1 MGFRVALAH
10 AGLRGATA
18 RAVRAESKVP
28 GGRSLADS
36 RGRANRRVPAA
47 CVSAREGL
55 AARRRAS
62 VVPAASKTT
71 LDAVTY
77 AFAEDGSAAVLDAPV
92 GESEDSTVTSS
103 GASDTETLAASA
115 GASPAPPAS
124 PASPAPDLERLTF
137 EPSRVEDLKEASSAA
152 AAATAGPAQ
161 GQTDESAMAAFTS
174 DDMLCM
180 LYGVDQDKEDSKY
193 KVAFFDLDA
202 VVAAGALRDAAAAV
216 RAHVASG
223 AAGAF
228 EPGAASESD
237 SSLEAF
243 SAKTTALPKTAA
255 ALPGWVPAWLRRPL
269 AALVAFLAQTVFAWS
284 DGRLE
289 SAEDQE
295 ASSAADASLTF
306 SSRALF
312 AGARA
317 DAASTAAL
325 ARKIYDAHLHAG
337 VFPEAVRF
345 AKQLRYD
352 GYKIVL
358 VTSAPAF
365 AAEPVAAQLGASR
378 VLGETLE
385 IDAATGAFAESLEGL
400 EEDFAYDAGERKSAS
415 VAAFAEEVGVNLN
428 QSIAYGRLGK
438 SGLALMERVGKAYA
452 VSPDDALRLEA
463 EKRGWQ
469 TLSWA
474 EDARRRAEVAA
485 ARDVPTGDVGAGVV
499 AAPALAFAG
508 AGGVP
513 KNAASAAWT
522 MRDPDQYDP
531 ENDRRSR

>member
-1 MGFRVALAH
+1 MGFRLALAH

-77 AFAEDGSAAVLDAPV
+77 AFAEDGSAAVLDTPV
-92 GESEDSTVTSS
+92 GESEESTVTSS

-223 AAGAF
+223 
-228 EPGAASESD
+228 ESPGAREPASLPLD
-237 SSLEAF
+237 AF
-243 SAKTTALPKTAA
+243 SAKTTAFAA
-255 ALPGWVPAWLRRPL
+255 RPGWLPAWLWRPL
-269 AALVAFLAQTVFAWS
+269 AALVTFLAQTVFGEGT
-284 DGRLE
+284 DGRLKR
-289 SAEDQE
+289 ADQK
-295 ASSAADASLTF
+295 ARADASLTF
-306 SSRALF
+306 SSMGAF

-317 DAASTAAL
+317 DPASTAAL
-325 ARKIYDAHLHAG
+325 AREIYDAHLRAG

-365 AAEPVAAQLGASR
+365 AAEPVAAQLGAGR
-378 VLGETLE
+378 VLGETLD
-385 IDAATGAFAESLEGL
+385 IDAATGAFAETSKESLEGASL
-400 EEDFAYDAGERKSAS
+400 EGGAYEAGERKSAR

-428 QSIAYGRLGK
+428 RSIAYGRLGA
-438 SGLALMERVGKAYA
+438 SGLALMETVGKAYA

-474 EDARRRAEVAA
+474 EDARRRAEAAA
-485 ARDVPTGDVGAGVV
+485 ARDVPTGDVGVA

-508 AGGVP
+508 AGSVP